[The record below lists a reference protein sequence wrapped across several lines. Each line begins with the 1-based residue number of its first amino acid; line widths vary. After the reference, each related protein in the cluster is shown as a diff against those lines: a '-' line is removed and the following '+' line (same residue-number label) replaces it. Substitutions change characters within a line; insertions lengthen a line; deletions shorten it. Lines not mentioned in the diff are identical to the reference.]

1 MAKEVFIP
9 NWYID
14 RKSEAKGKKIK
25 VILSILTLLN
35 ILIGIYVLNL
45 FTKVEGIS
53 KDEYAKKNYQINNI
67 GNDEP
72 VKQRMI
78 VIKKYKEVTEYFEE
92 NHLNYNNLFM
102 SKSNFEINMQV
113 KNYEEYIN
121 AIKCIEKK
129 YSIKNLTVLSK
140 DKKEYIFKVM
150 F

>member
-14 RKSEAKGKKIK
+14 RKSKLKGKRMKI
-25 VILSILTLLN
+25 ILSILILLN